1 MISAPN
7 RRVRPWLWLS
17 PLEWAGL
24 TGLFAVGSWTRVT
37 GFSAYDLWFDDAWAA
52 LPAKVP
58 FSTANHMV
66 TTTPAYSLAL
76 REWLQLHPGSTV
88 WAQVPSFVAG
98 LAGIVAIFALLR
110 YFAFRQALPWLGAL
124 LVAVG
129 PITSTYST
137 RVKEYAADLLVAC
150 ALLYLAE
157 QWRRQ
162 PSVKRAVA
170 IACVSSLGLL
180 LSAQTLLVTAGV
192 GVLLVV
198 AALIEP
204 HRRRQVAGILGG
216 IAVAGLL
223 GEVLWFR
230 HIVPQLKLNWK
241 AKGYM
246 LDLSS
251 PHSAIFSIVHMLSGL
266 GHGLFGF
273 PVPFSFQG
281 GAISAGSVVVA
292 GVTGLLLALIAF
304 RPLWQTVKHF
314 RQLPG
319 PLFAAAVMVVGALG
333 GAVIGATPLGG
344 GRTDEVLY
352 PALILLLA
360 GALQP
365 LVARVFTKAT
375 QRRRLL
381 ATLTAGVVAVLGTYG
396 LTHQSVY
403 PEVDLH
409 GVVAQLGTS
418 LQPGDAIIVDG
429 YASFTWA
436 NNDEA
441 PWAVSFRQG
450 GIVWPMGF
458 HAVSRD
464 PRTTMSNEYLQ
475 PDRQVM
481 HVLRTKHRLWYVG
494 ITIGASSPNAPSGLL
509 NFPLSTP
516 TKLAIDT
523 HGWKPTIYQLHATHC
538 FAILFTRQ

>member
-1 MISAPN
+1 MISTPDQRA
-7 RRVRPWLWLS
+7 RPWLWLS
-17 PLEWAGL
+17 PVEWAGL
-24 TGLFAVGSWTRVT
+24 MSLLALGVWTRVT

-58 FSTANHMV
+58 ISTANHMV
-66 TTTPAYSLAL
+66 STTPAYSLAL
-76 REWLQLHPGSTV
+76 REWLQLHPDSTV
-88 WAQVPSFVAG
+88 WAQVPSFIAG

-110 YFAFRQALPWLGAL
+110 FFRFRQPLPWLGAL

-162 PSVKRAVA
+162 PSAKRAIS

-216 IAVAGLL
+216 IALAGVF
-223 GEVLWFR
+223 GEVVWFR

-251 PHSAIFSIVHMLSGL
+251 PHSASFSIVHMLSGL

-281 GAISAGSVVVA
+281 GAISAGSAVVA
-292 GVTGLLLALIAF
+292 GVTGLLLAFIAF
-304 RPLWQTVKHF
+304 PPLWQTVKHF

-319 PLFAAAVMVVGALG
+319 PLFAAAVTVVGALG
-333 GAVIGATPLGG
+333 GAIIGATPLGG
-344 GRTDEVLY
+344 GSTDEGLY
-352 PALILLLA
+352 PAIILLLA

-365 LVARVFTKAT
+365 LVARVFTKEI
-375 QRRRLL
+375 QLRRVL
-381 ATLTAGVVAVLGTYG
+381 AASTAVVVGVLGTYG
-396 LTHQSVY
+396 LTHQAVY
-403 PEVDLH
+403 PDVDLK
-409 GVVAQLGTS
+409 GVVAQLGPS
-418 LQPGDAIIVDG
+418 LHSGDAIIVDG

-441 PWAVSFRQG
+441 PWAVSFHQG

-458 HAVSRD
+458 HVVSRD
-464 PRTTMSNEYLQ
+464 PRTTLSNEYLQ
-475 PDRQVM
+475 PDQQVM
-481 HVLRTKHRLWYVG
+481 KVLRTKQRLWYVG
-494 ITIGASSPNAPSGLL
+494 VTIGASSPNAPAGLL

-516 TKLAIDT
+516 TKLAIES
-523 HGWKPTIYQLHATHC
+523 HGWKPTIYQLHATHS
-538 FAILFTRQ
+538 FAILYTHQ

>member
-17 PLEWAGL
+17 PLEWAGI
-24 TGLFAVGSWTRVT
+24 TGLLALGIWTRAT

-58 FSTANHMV
+58 LSTANHMV

-76 REWLQLHPGSTV
+76 REWLQLSPGSTA

-110 YFAFRQALPWLGAL
+110 YFAFRQPLPWLGAL

-162 PSVKRAVA
+162 PSVKRSIA
-170 IACVSSLGLL
+170 ITSVSSLGLL

-216 IAVAGLL
+216 IALTGLF

-251 PHSAIFSIVHMLSGL
+251 LHAAYFSIVHMLAGL
-266 GHGLFGF
+266 GHGLTGL
-273 PVPFSFQG
+273 PIPFSFVG
-281 GAISAGSVVVA
+281 GEVLAGSVVLA
-292 GVTGLLLALIAF
+292 AITGLVLVLILF
-304 RPLWQTVKHF
+304 RPIWQTVKQF

-319 PLFAAAVMVVGALG
+319 PLFAAAVIVIGAFG
-333 GAVIGATPLGG
+333 GAIIGATPLGG

-352 PALILLLA
+352 PAIILLLA

-365 LVARVFTKAT
+365 LVDRAFTSETKLRHVRA
-375 QRRRLL
+375 
-381 ATLTAGVVAVLGTYG
+381 ALTAVLVAVLGSYG

-403 PEVDLH
+403 PDLDLK

-441 PWAVSFRQG
+441 PWAVSFHQG

-458 HAVSRD
+458 HVVSRD

-481 HVLRTKHRLWYVG
+481 RVLRTKHRLWYVG
-494 ITIGASSPNAPSGLL
+494 VTIGASSPNAPAGLL

-516 TKLAIDT
+516 TKLAIET
-523 HGWKPTIYQLHATHC
+523 HGWKPTIYQLRATHC
-538 FAILFTRQ
+538 FAILYTHQ